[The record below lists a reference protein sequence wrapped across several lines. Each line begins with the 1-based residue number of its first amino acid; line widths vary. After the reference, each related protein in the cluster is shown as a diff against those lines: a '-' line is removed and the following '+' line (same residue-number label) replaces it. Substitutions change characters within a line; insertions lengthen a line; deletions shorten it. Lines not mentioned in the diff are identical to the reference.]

1 MSPNSRAGVGAVFPN
16 VEVRHLHAVIVLGEE
31 LNFTKAALRLNLTQ
45 SALSRQITEI
55 EKQLRFRLFTRDNRR
70 VVRVEL
76 TDAGR
81 AFVAE
86 ARSSVLHIERAF
98 HLARTAHDGADN
110 VLTIGHSHEADQA
123 WISDLLAVRLPLYPN
138 LAIRLVSQFSI
149 ELVRSVLASELNL
162 ALVTA
167 PPENSQIEAAP
178 FALTPLYAALPEGH
192 AAAQKEQLM
201 LQDLAKDEWIL
212 FARRVHPVV
221 HDAIMAAARRE
232 GITPKRA
239 HDIITP
245 QEAIHLVSERVGVA
259 ILTKPTALGCRAEGV
274 VVKRLSDE
282 SLCFRTCVILRK
294 DDDSRLANE
303 FARNVFCIYGQKKW
317 ESDPLVGDRMM
328 PMESAFQVAVTDRA
342 EELAIWATKP
352 PVSAEGSEA
361 WAEQAFANIYADYV
375 TTKVRLSE
383 SEEDAGIREHHG
395 HC

>member
-1 MSPNSRAGVGAVFPN
+1 MSPNSWAGVGAVFPN
-16 VEVRHLHAVIVLGEE
+16 VEVRHLHAVIALGEE
-31 LNFTKAALRLNLTQ
+31 LNFTKAALRLHLTQ

-81 AFVAE
+81 VFVAE
-86 ARSSVLHIERAF
+86 ARSSVLHMERAF

-123 WISDLLAVRLPLYPN
+123 WISDLLAVRLPLYPK
-138 LAIRLVSQFSI
+138 LAIRLISQFSI
-149 ELVRSVLASELNL
+149 ELVRSVLAGEMNL

-167 PPENSQIEAAP
+167 PPEDSQIEASP
-178 FALTPLYAALPEGH
+178 FVLTPLYAALPEGH
-192 AAAQKEQLM
+192 AAAQKEQLV

-221 HDAIMAAARRE
+221 HDAIMDATRRE
-232 GITPKRA
+232 GIAPKHA

-245 QEAIHLVSERVGVA
+245 QEAIHLVSEHVGVA

-274 VVKRLSDE
+274 VVKPLSDE
-282 SLCFRTCVILRK
+282 SLCFKTCVIMRK

-303 FARNVFCIYGQKKW
+303 FARSFLRKYAYQRRPPKPIELSPSARVVTMKK
-317 ESDPLVGDRMM
+317 
-328 PMESAFQVAVTDRA
+328 
-342 EELAIWATKP
+342 
-352 PVSAEGSEA
+352 
-361 WAEQAFANIYADYV
+361 
-375 TTKVRLSE
+375 
-383 SEEDAGIREHHG
+383 AGGPERR
-395 HC
+395 